1 MQLTQIQF
9 DRQQE
14 HLAKVSRT
22 FALTIPLLPTE
33 LIDYISNAY
42 LLCRIADTIEDDP
55 KALVK
60 QKIAWLNS
68 FATFCKN
75 EFSDDMQLL
84 SLHKTAI
91 ELVET
96 SAKPCEF
103 DLMQDMLGVI
113 SRTRTFPKRIKQ
125 ILANGVCILSF
136 GMAKSLQGHEIKN
149 LDDVDSYCYYVAG
162 IVGEILALLF
172 YEQDKTIDKQKLL
185 NLSVSFGEGLQLTN
199 ILKDRYEDSL
209 RNVSFLPIEKDD
221 AKASLE
227 YIEICQGHLQDA
239 INFITSVPRKN
250 TGIRIF
256 CLLNVLMAT
265 ATLKR
270 IKTVDIC
277 GLQKV
282 KISRNQVKFLYIWSR
297 LIAKSN
303 LLVKLTF
310 NVLGLGVKKIKRD
323 PIELRNKVSCWELK

>member
-1 MQLTQIQF
+1 
-9 DRQQE
+9 
-14 HLAKVSRT
+14 
-22 FALTIPLLPTE
+22 
-33 LIDYISNAY
+33 
-42 LLCRIADTIEDDP
+42 
-55 KALVK
+55 
-60 QKIAWLNS
+60 
-68 FATFCKN
+68 
-75 EFSDDMQLL
+75 
-84 SLHKTAI
+84 
-91 ELVET
+91 
-96 SAKPCEF
+96 
-103 DLMQDMLGVI
+103 
-113 SRTRTFPKRIKQ
+113 
-125 ILANGVCILSF
+125 
-136 GMAKSLQGHEIKN
+136 MAKSLQGCEIKN

-270 IKTVDIC
+270 IKSVDIC

-310 NVLGLGVKKIKRD
+310 NLIGLGVKKIKRD
-323 PIELRNKVSCWELK
+323 PVELRNKVSCWELK

>member
-103 DLMQDMLGVI
+103 ELMQDMLGVI
-113 SRTRTFPKRIKQ
+113 
-125 ILANGVCILSF
+125 
-136 GMAKSLQGHEIKN
+136 
-149 LDDVDSYCYYVAG
+149 
-162 IVGEILALLF
+162 
-172 YEQDKTIDKQKLL
+172 
-185 NLSVSFGEGLQLTN
+185 
-199 ILKDRYEDSL
+199 
-209 RNVSFLPIEKDD
+209 
-221 AKASLE
+221 
-227 YIEICQGHLQDA
+227 
-239 INFITSVPRKN
+239 
-250 TGIRIF
+250 
-256 CLLNVLMAT
+256 
-265 ATLKR
+265 
-270 IKTVDIC
+270 
-277 GLQKV
+277 
-282 KISRNQVKFLYIWSR
+282 
-297 LIAKSN
+297 
-303 LLVKLTF
+303 
-310 NVLGLGVKKIKRD
+310 
-323 PIELRNKVSCWELK
+323 

>member
-1 MQLTQIQF
+1 MQLT
-9 DRQQE
+9 
-14 HLAKVSRT
+14 
-22 FALTIPLLPTE
+22 
-33 LIDYISNAY
+33 N
-42 LLCRIADTIEDDP
+42 
-55 KALVK
+55 
-60 QKIAWLNS
+60 
-68 FATFCKN
+68 
-75 EFSDDMQLL
+75 
-84 SLHKTAI
+84 
-91 ELVET
+91 
-96 SAKPCEF
+96 
-103 DLMQDMLGVI
+103 
-113 SRTRTFPKRIKQ
+113 
-125 ILANGVCILSF
+125 
-136 GMAKSLQGHEIKN
+136 N
-149 LDDVDSYCYYVAG
+149 LK
-162 IVGEILALLF
+162 E
-172 YEQDKTIDKQKLL
+172 
-185 NLSVSFGEGLQLTN
+185 
-199 ILKDRYEDSL
+199 RYEDSL

-270 IKTVDIC
+270 IKSVDIC

-310 NVLGLGVKKIKRD
+310 NLIGLGVKKIKRD
-323 PIELRNKVSCWELK
+323 PVELRNKVSCWELK

>member
-1 MQLTQIQF
+1 
-9 DRQQE
+9 
-14 HLAKVSRT
+14 
-22 FALTIPLLPTE
+22 
-33 LIDYISNAY
+33 
-42 LLCRIADTIEDDP
+42 
-55 KALVK
+55 
-60 QKIAWLNS
+60 
-68 FATFCKN
+68 
-75 EFSDDMQLL
+75 
-84 SLHKTAI
+84 
-91 ELVET
+91 
-96 SAKPCEF
+96 
-103 DLMQDMLGVI
+103 
-113 SRTRTFPKRIKQ
+113 
-125 ILANGVCILSF
+125 
-136 GMAKSLQGHEIKN
+136 MAKSLQGCEIKN

-162 IVGEILALLF
+162 IVGKILALLF

-270 IKTVDIC
+270 IKSVDIC

-310 NVLGLGVKKIKRD
+310 NLIGLGVKKIKRD
-323 PIELRNKVSCWELK
+323 PVELRNKVSCWELK